1 MKVATGIAIGAQA
14 KPELAAKAVQAA
26 MLRANIH
33 APSSVLLFLS
43 AEFANNPEAAIKAA
57 AKAANCTQI
66 IGCSATGIFTED
78 DWVIDGPAAA
88 AMVFSESVFTPINF
102 NQNNVDANSSALL
115 LTLTAPNAINT
126 TWLQSKNA
134 RFGGVSGDAIGQ
146 GAYSVWANAKGASQ
160 GYCDVMLNNL
170 DAAIAATHGL
180 KLLSAPGKITACK
193 ALDVQRIDN
202 FSALNSLEVAWR
214 SENKTFSPMPYHRLM
229 AVVASESALITRGE
243 YNTISIIGD
252 DEKTGSVTL
261 AKPLQN
267 GDWLSWA
274 IRDTDAAQI
283 DLVKTASGLRR
294 ELGHEPEFGL
304 LFSGIGR
311 GPYFYNGVDQDLLLL
326 KALYPNLPL
335 IGFYGNGQIAPIHGV
350 NTLLDYS
357 AVLGLFSIKS

>member
-1 MKVATGIAIGAQA
+1 LKVATGIAIGAQA

-43 AEFANNPEAAIKAA
+43 ADFAANPEAAIKAA
-57 AKAANCTQI
+57 AKAANCTQVV
-66 IGCSATGIFTED
+66 GCSATGIFTEE

-88 AMVFSESVFTPINF
+88 AMVFSEAILNPKNAGEPSN
-102 NQNNVDANSSALL
+102 AAALL

-126 TWLQSKNA
+126 TWLQSPQT

-146 GAYSVWANAKGASQ
+146 GAYSVWANAKGANQ
-160 GYCDVMLNNL
+160 GYCDVVLNHL

-180 KLLSAPGKITACK
+180 KLLGHPQQISASNHLDLQKIGD
-193 ALDVQRIDN
+193 AL
-202 FSALNSLEVAWR
+202 ALNSLESAWQR
-214 SENKTFSPMPYHRLM
+214 ENKQFTELPYHRLM
-229 AVVASESALITRGE
+229 AVYASSAAQIESGD
-243 YNTISIIGD
+243 YNLVSIIGGD
-252 DEKTGSVTL
+252 AQTHSVTL
-261 AKPLQN
+261 AKPLQI
-267 GDWLSWA
+267 GDWMSWA

-283 DLVKTASGLRR
+283 DLVKTASDLRR
-294 ELGHEPEFGL
+294 QLAREPDFGL

-357 AVLGLFSIKS
+357 AVLGLFALKS